1 MLEAMRKLKMRGFF
15 ENTIVI
21 SWIAPII
28 TGVVVVIIT
37 SIVGKI
43 LSMWWKNRAF
53 VRKVNGANEK
63 YINNILPYMIQKID
77 LDREVLYSIKNAIS
91 LEYQIAMKHM
101 YTNEQI
107 RNQIILNISNTRFL
121 TENNKAELIANV
133 IRVFNEI
140 GDSIEEETVT
150 KRKKRID
157 KKYPIISMIAG
168 LIFIAVIY
176 GENPDKIDDPNSL
189 VQLLIILA
197 FIIIM
202 TGLLIFWKLILDDM
216 TDSMKSDMIDDG
228 ITGITNEA
236 IRALGNVICEVFFGT
251 KRKSKTKDDESDE
264 K

>member
-1 MLEAMRKLKMRGFF
+1 MRDFF

-53 VRKVNGANEK
+53 VRRVNGANEK

-77 LDREVLYSIKNAIS
+77 LNREVLYSIKSAIS
-91 LEYQIAMKHM
+91 LEYQIAMKYM

-121 TENNKAELIANV
+121 TENNKAELIDNV
-133 IRVFNEI
+133 IKVFNEI
-140 GDSIEEETVT
+140 GESIEEKTVT

-157 KKYPIISMIAG
+157 KKYPTITLISG
-168 LIFIAVIY
+168 LIFIAVIC
-176 GENPDKIDDPNSL
+176 GENADKIDDPNSI

-197 FIIIM
+197 LIIIM
-202 TGLLIFWKLILDDM
+202 VSLSIFWKLILDDM
-216 TDSMKSDMIDDG
+216 TDSMKSDIIDGG
-228 ITGITNEA
+228 IIGITNEA
-236 IRALGNVICEVFFGT
+236 MRALSNAICEVFFGT
-251 KRKSKTKDDESDE
+251 KRKSKTKDDKSDE